1 MKPRYLIFALNIL
14 LTITLCLACESN
26 SNHQTQDDS
35 MLMSSDLDMAL
46 NEPDASV
53 EQVINDQNV
62 DEFNEVGPRGR
73 LITGVIGRGH
83 WDGIGEEVRF
93 DGMVCATISA
103 DRSRLLISDAFS
115 GTVRDLNIESQEVS
129 TLAGF
134 PYEFAVFNGPLDQ
147 ARFES
152 PRGCGLVPNDE
163 GLLIA
168 DSATLRWLNLLE
180 SNVTTLTGVP
190 GELGNRDGSPTEA
203 RLGYLTHDIVWAP
216 SGEYALISD
225 RSNDR
230 VRLFIKNSRTI
241 HALAPLMEGER
252 QLRLDGPGGLAMT
265 ENGDLLIADTFN
277 SRLIQVNLSLLNIE
291 AQIAN
296 QNDSEEL
303 ELSFEAFDA
312 QVITD
317 NLSDPQ
323 GVATANGKA
332 WLAGFNGEIS
342 EVDLVS
348 GEVMPFLVDLSR
360 NKEPELGGAFAPLIY
375 DDSRSVLYYMD
386 INSESI
392 REINVETGIVK
403 TLVGPKSASGD
414 RDGPL
419 DIARF
424 GILYDVV
431 GTSQGW
437 FVTDPGNGKVKQVIS
452 SGDEK
457 IVTTVV
463 SSSDSARGLRLP
475 RHREVGEAP
484 VALAYNASQNLIYI
498 ADVREHVIRSYHLET
513 GAVEVIVGS
522 VNNSGDEDGLGTE
535 ARLNEP
541 FGLDFGEDGLLYIAD
556 AGNGA
561 IRSYDP
567 TSDELNT
574 VARGQIA
581 PYDVLLHNGDLFVV
595 NGETPAVFKVVE
607 QGFEAIFGNPAESGP
622 GDGENGRFATPSSLN
637 RYDEQH
643 ILIADSE
650 NHRIR
655 TVNTNTGELGTWV
668 GQFTRHGAI
677 GTREDLP
684 WDELRLQS
692 PNALA
697 QYGSESMVLSDTAM
711 LLLEG
716 DPLAEANAE

>member
-1 MKPRYLIFALNIL
+1 MNMRHLKLTLIYIL
-14 LTITLCLACESN
+14 ATTFYLACESN
-26 SNHQTQDDS
+26 SNQQAQDDS
-35 MLMSSDLDMAL
+35 TPLSSELDMEL
-46 NEPDASV
+46 YERDTSV
-53 EQVINDQNV
+53 EQMTNDQNV
-62 DEFNEVGPRGR
+62 EEPNEVVPQGR

-83 WDGIGEEVRF
+83 WDGVGEEVRF

-103 DRSRLLISDAFS
+103 DRSHLLISDAFS
-115 GTVRDLNIESQEVS
+115 GTIRDVDIESQAVS

-152 PRGCGLVPNDE
+152 PRGCGLAPNDE
-163 GLLIA
+163 GLLVA
-168 DSATLRWLNLLE
+168 DSATLRWLDLLE

-190 GELGNRDGSPTEA
+190 GELGNRDGLPSEA
-203 RLGYLTHDIVWAP
+203 RLGYLTHDVVWAP

-230 VRLFIKNSRTI
+230 VRLFIKNSQTL

-252 QLRLDGPGGLAMT
+252 ELRLDGPGGLAMT

-291 AQIAN
+291 SQIAN
-296 QNDSEEL
+296 QNDSEVS

-342 EVDLVS
+342 EVDLES
-348 GEVMPFLVDLSR
+348 GVVAPFILDLSR

-392 REINVETGIVK
+392 REINVETGVIK
-403 TLVGPKSASGD
+403 TLVGPKTASGD

-424 GILYDVV
+424 SILYDVI
-431 GTSQGW
+431 GTAQGW
-437 FVTDPGNGKVKQVIS
+437 FVTDPSNGKVKQVVNS
-452 SGDEK
+452 ADEAL
-457 IVTTVV
+457 VTTVI
-463 SSSDSARGLRLP
+463 SASDTARGLRLP

-513 GAVEVIVGS
+513 GAVEVLVGS
-522 VNNSGDEDGLGTE
+522 VNESGDEDGLGTE

-561 IRSYDP
+561 IRSYNP
-567 TSDELNT
+567 STNELST
-574 VARGQIA
+574 VARGAIA
-581 PYDVLLHNGDLFVV
+581 PYDVLLHNGDLYVV
-595 NGETPAVFKVVE
+595 NGETPVVFKVLE
-607 QGFEAIFGNPAESGP
+607 QGFEVAFGNIEESGP
-622 GDGENGRFATPSSLN
+622 GDGENGRFATPSALN

-643 ILIADSE
+643 ILVVDSE

-677 GTREDLP
+677 GIREPLP
-684 WDELRLQS
+684 WNELRLQS

-697 QYGSESMVLSDTAM
+697 RYGSESMILSDTAM

-716 DPLAEANAE
+716 DPWAGENAE